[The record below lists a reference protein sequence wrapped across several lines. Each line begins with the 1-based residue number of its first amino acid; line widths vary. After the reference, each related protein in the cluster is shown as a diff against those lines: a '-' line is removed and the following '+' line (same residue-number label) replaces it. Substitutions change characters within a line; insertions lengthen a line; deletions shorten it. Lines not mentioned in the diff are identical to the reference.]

1 MAENRHRKSR
11 LPTPLVLASF
21 RARPSFL
28 SEIGARITKNNILG
42 FLDSI
47 KRWQLAKKGFSLGK
61 KRRVHT
67 ENATL
72 QALEMSRLI
81 KFALYSLFA
90 MGMAMMVLKASADAT
105 FSVDPF
111 KGVIYGFVL
120 ALTALAMFHVGAP
133 SSCRNNS
140 RVLLVFGGI
149 FCHLLL
155 VRLVMSLADG
165 GTIPEDFRYL
175 FVPCALAPMLHGIL
189 LGRTAGSF
197 SAIYVSLIGCMLV
210 PATDVINYLIV
221 SLVAGMTAVLC
232 VHQVRKRIQL
242 LRAGIYVG
250 AVMVFLALVLGRL
263 EVMAVFGPESMD
275 RLQIL
280 GVGAAIAFATAL
292 AVAMIVSGL
301 LPMFELMFELTTDI
315 SWLELSDLNHKLL
328 KQIQL
333 EAPGTFHHSLVVAAL
348 AEAAAEKI
356 GANAPMCRVC
366 SYFHDIGKLKKP
378 SYFIENQ
385 HDEGENPHDALT
397 PTMSGL
403 IIIAHVKDG
412 VDLAVKHKLNPRIIE
427 VIQEHHGDSLVYY
440 FYRKAQEQKLAE
452 MEKVDKRLGNA
463 EDLPKIEEKN
473 FRYSGP
479 RPSTRESGIICLADT
494 IESASRTLRKPTPA
508 KIRALVE
515 DLVRAK
521 IHDGQLD
528 VCPLTMSELTLVKE
542 SFANT
547 LRSMLHSRIN
557 YQKPVDDRNTP
568 TKRPASSNQ
577 EGDYM
582 DSRPSEISEQT
593 I

>member
-1 MAENRHRKSR
+1 MHS
-11 LPTPLVLASF
+11 
-21 RARPSFL
+21 
-28 SEIGARITKNNILG
+28 
-42 FLDSI
+42 
-47 KRWQLAKKGFSLGK
+47 
-61 KRRVHT
+61 

-72 QALEMSRLI
+72 QVLDTSLLI
-81 KFALYSLFA
+81 KLALYSIFA
-90 MGMAMMVLKASADAT
+90 IGTAVMVLKSSSDTT
-105 FSVDPF
+105 FYSDPF
-111 KGVIYGFVL
+111 KGMIYGFVL

-133 SSCRNNS
+133 SICRNNS
-140 RVLLVFGGI
+140 RVILVFGGI
-149 FCHLLL
+149 MCHLLL

-165 GTIPEDFRYL
+165 GTIPENYRYL

-210 PATDVINYLIV
+210 PADDVINYLIV
-221 SLVAGMTAVLC
+221 SLVSGMTAVLC

-250 AVMVFLALVLGRL
+250 AVMVLLALVLGRL
-263 EVMAVFGPESMD
+263 DVMSVFGPESMN

-280 GVGAAIAFATAL
+280 GTGSAIAFATAL
-292 AVAMIVSGL
+292 SVAMIVSGL
-301 LPMFELMFELTTDI
+301 LPLFELFFDLTTDI

-348 AEAAAEKI
+348 SEAAAEKI

-366 SYFHDIGKLKKP
+366 AYFHDVGKLNKP

-385 HDEGENPHDALT
+385 HDESENPHDSLT

-412 VDLAVKHKLNPRIIE
+412 VDLAVKHKLNPRIIQ

-440 FYRKAQEQKLAE
+440 FYRKAQEQKKAE
-452 MEKVDKRLGNA
+452 MEKVDKKLGNA
-463 EDLPKIEEKN
+463 EDLPRVEEKN
-473 FRYSGP
+473 FRYPGP
-479 RPSTRESGIICLADT
+479 KPSTKESGIICLADT
-494 IESASRTLRKPTPA
+494 IESASRSLRKPTPA

-521 IHDGQLD
+521 IQDGQLD
-528 VCPLTMSELTLVKE
+528 ACPLTMSELTLVKE

-547 LRSMLHSRIN
+547 LRSMLHSRID
-557 YQKPVDDRNTP
+557 YQKPVDDRSAP
-568 TKRPASSNQ
+568 TKRPAKVIRES
-577 EGDYM
+577 DYA
-582 DSRPSEISEQT
+582 DSPSTKITERVN
-593 I
+593 